1 MKEVL
6 EKIFEGFQESKSV
19 LIATILTGV
28 FFIYDLVSSI
38 ILKEYIS
45 IINTFTIFILWLF
58 ISYLMGQIRKYK
70 EDVTFYRNITHKR
83 RTSEITKKLNKKY
96 IK

>member
-70 EDVTFYRNITHKR
+70 EDATFYRNITHKR